1 MFMEKGGG
9 MATLPKSPEI
19 SGVSEE
25 KVRCR
30 IGADCWCVLDG
41 EVVEWEEGKVSGQPG
56 TGGEES
62 EDGADHSLPC
72 VTRWKDGQAIPAG
85 REWVVKKSQWR
96 LRVQP
101 VATTGFEDEELGR
114 LEVVME
120 AVRIEAYTA
129 ERFRNQA
136 RGFLG

>member
-1 MFMEKGGG
+1 MVREEG
-9 MATLPKSPEI
+9 MASLPRSPEI

-41 EVVEWEEGKVSGQPG
+41 GVVEWEEGQTARPQDIESGD
-56 TGGEES
+56 S
-62 EDGADHSLPC
+62 KDDANDSLPY
-72 VTRWKDGQAIPAG
+72 VTRWKGGQAIPLD
-85 REWVVKKSQWR
+85 RKWVLKRSQWR

-101 VATTGFEDEELGR
+101 VAAHAEEDEMR
-114 LEVVME
+114 RVEVVME